1 MTLAT
6 ILGAIVALGAA
17 VLLLLAGVGY
27 GGPSGDSDYGG
38 TQDGNTVKY
47 MALLRGATQS
57 PVNASKGVGV
67 ALVELDLESGELT
80 YSVNFR
86 DLTGEATTGL
96 HIHRAKPGLNGPIIY
111 DLGFYGGALS
121 FNFQSPVRGLLPFD
135 LGKHK
140 ADLDGGLLYVNL
152 HSDLFIG
159 GELRGQL
166 RPVTYVASLDGAS
179 ELPPTGSTG
188 KGWLY
193 MSANDE
199 TGSSIFSVSFE
210 SLIGRTTTGLHIHS
224 GPAGGT
230 GPIVYDLGEMAGV
243 PTTGFESPVAGIVWI
258 NPLDLLG
265 LGSGEFFVN
274 LHSGMFPLGEIRGQI
289 AAFDPP
295 GE

>member
-1 MTLAT
+1 MGRLSYCSWRASGT
-6 ILGAIVALGAA
+6 GGRPAI
-17 VLLLLAGVGY
+17 
-27 GGPSGDSDYGG
+27 SDYGG

-57 PVNASKGVGV
+57 PV

-188 KGWLY
+188 KGWLH

-199 TGSSIFSVSFE
+199 TGSSIFSVSFRE
-210 SLIGRTTTGLHIHS
+210 PHRKDDHWAAYPLGTSRGHRSDRLRPGRDGRRSDHGLREPS
-224 GPAGGT
+224 GGDRLDKPAGPVG
-230 GPIVYDLGEMAGV
+230 GSAR
-243 PTTGFESPVAGIVWI
+243 ESSSLTFTQVC
-258 NPLDLLG
+258 
-265 LGSGEFFVN
+265 FR
-274 LHSGMFPLGEIRGQI
+274 LGEIRGQI